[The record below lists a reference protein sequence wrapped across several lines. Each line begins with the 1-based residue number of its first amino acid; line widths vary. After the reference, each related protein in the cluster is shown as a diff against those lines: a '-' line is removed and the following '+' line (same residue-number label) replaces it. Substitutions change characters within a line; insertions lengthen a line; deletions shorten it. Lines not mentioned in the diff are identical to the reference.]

1 LLLPTSIRRVEII
14 VPKRNFEEVMLY
26 LREQNSVELL
36 DVKEMIKGYGGGV
49 VPTPISDRLYRLTT
63 LESKINSVITA
74 LGITGTRTKPVSV
87 EARTSDQHLDEVEKK
102 VSELEQQ
109 VTSLTNEAQS
119 LQTLVTYAE
128 RQLAVGIE
136 EIMKIENVNTP
147 EGRTKLQDIVTG
159 IFQILKPPELKL
171 AEPLEGVVEEKA
183 AEEAVVKDI
192 SDKVAALLPSKRDR
206 TAIADAITTSLGLK
220 LRAVSRK
227 NQLQYDADSRIETAR
242 ARLKEIN
249 AKLSQ
254 ISREN
259 AEFLLV
265 EREVIGAER
274 SFEQGKGYAGKTEST
289 SMIEGWMPTLR
300 INRIKRDLNTIC
312 AGEVIVKDWTEKNAP
327 TQLQNPKGPIM
338 SIFEKLTIGFGVPKS
353 DEVDPTVLWL
363 ITYPLFFGL
372 MFGDVGNG
380 VVVTIASSIIYYY
393 KRKGLT
399 IPDNAFGGLG
409 GVFSMVIQGSP
420 LLILS
425 GLASLVVGFLYGTVF
440 GNVEW
445 FKMITGLPG
454 PLWFEPFTNI
464 RLMLRLSITI
474 GVIHII
480 SGMVLKI
487 FDEAHVGE
495 YRELISG
502 PLVWL
507 WFYVAFGITL
517 LQYGL
522 RFPNYLFNPAN
533 TTDIFLRM
541 GIPLIAMLVLD
552 FWTAGPMGLMDAFE
566 HLLASLSHTI
576 SYVRILAMK
585 LIEDV
590 FFHLFLGVL
599 VFFLAWGN
607 LAGASVGWILYA
619 ALVVVLIMIL
629 ETAFV
634 FMQSLRLH
642 WVEWFLKF
650 FEGSGTAFR
659 PYGIVR
665 RYTQVKSGL
674 RGAT

>member
-1 LLLPTSIRRVEII
+1 LLLPTRMKRVEII
-14 VPKRNFEEVMLY
+14 VPKRNFEDVMLY
-26 LREQNSVELL
+26 LREQNSIELL

-49 VPTPISDRLYRLTT
+49 TPTLLSDRLYRLTT
-63 LESKINSVITA
+63 LESKINSIITA
-74 LGITGTRTKPVSV
+74 LKIDGTRAKPVLV
-87 EARTSDQHLDEVEKK
+87 EPRISDQHLEEVEKK
-102 VSELEQQ
+102 VSNLEQQ

-119 LQTLVTYAE
+119 LQTLINYAE
-128 RQLAVGIE
+128 RQMAISIE
-136 EIMKIENVNTP
+136 EIIKIDDVNTP
-147 EGRTKLQDIVTG
+147 EGRTKLDDAVSA
-159 IFQILKPPELKL
+159 IFQTLKPPELKL
-171 AEPLEGVVEEKA
+171 TSSLEGIVQDKMVEDAIVSE
-183 AEEAVVKDI
+183 I
-192 SDKVAALLPSKRDR
+192 SDKVANLLIAKRDKA
-206 TAIADAITTSLGLK
+206 AIAEAITNSLGLK
-220 LRAVSRK
+220 LKAISRK
-227 NQLQYDADSRIETAR
+227 NHLQYDTGSRIETAR
-242 ARLKEIN
+242 TRLNDVE

-254 ISREN
+254 IGKEDGGY
-259 AEFLLV
+259 LLV

-274 SFEQGKGYAGKTEST
+274 AFEQGKGYCGKTEST
-289 SMIEGWMPTLR
+289 SMIEGWMPSS
-300 INRIKRDLNTIC
+300 KVKKAKQDLSSIC
-312 AGEVIVKDWTEKNAP
+312 AGEVIVKDWAAKDAP
-327 TQLQNPKGPIM
+327 TQLENPKGPIM
-338 SIFEKLTIGFGVPKS
+338 SIFEKLTLGFGVPKS

-363 ITYPLFFGL
+363 ITYPIFFGL

-380 VVVTIASSIIYYY
+380 VVVTIASSIIYFY

-399 IPDNAFGGLG
+399 IPDDAFGGLG

-425 GLASLVVGFLYGTVF
+425 GVASLVVGFLYGTVF

-454 PLWFEPFTNI
+454 PLWFEPFSNI
-464 RLMLRLSITI
+464 RIMLRLSITV

-487 FDEAHVGE
+487 IDDAHVRDF
-495 YRELISG
+495 RELIAG
-502 PLVWL
+502 PGVWL
-507 WFYVAFGITL
+507 WFYAAFGITL

-533 TTDIFLRM
+533 LTDIFLRM
-541 GIPLIAMLVLD
+541 GVPLIVMFAVKVL
-552 FWTAGPMGLMDAFE
+552 TEGPMGLMHAFE
-566 HLLASLSHTI
+566 NLLSSLSHTI

-599 VFFLAWGN
+599 VFFLAWGSI
-607 LAGASVGWILYA
+607 AGAAVGWILYA
-619 ALVVVLIMIL
+619 ALVTVLIMIL

-650 FEGSGTAFR
+650 FEGTGVAFK
-659 PYGIVR
+659 PYGIIR
-665 RYTQVKSGL
+665 KYTQVKTGL
-674 RGAT
+674 I

>member
-1 LLLPTSIRRVEII
+1 MLLPTSIRRVEII

-147 EGRTKLQDIVTG
+147 EGRTKLQDIVTS